1 MSPEHQQT
9 LFDLWRILS
18 QGGWVMGAI
27 FLAGQV
33 GWFFVVERWW
43 HFRRLDT
50 DVARFWKRAPE
61 DSDRLAA
68 ALVSEDKD
76 LTPKGLFGAVASK
89 VATARPKGQTA
100 MVQGAR
106 LALEE
111 DVPGLSRHL
120 NTIAALAMAAPLLGL
135 AGTVEGIMETF
146 HVITLYG
153 AGNPSMLAGGIA
165 QALMVTEA
173 GLVVAFPLLICHDL
187 LRKRAD
193 RIEDTAVAGATRLI
207 RLWSGSEGGA
217 GGGAGTMGT
226 AQGATA

>member
-1 MSPEHQQT
+1 
-9 LFDLWRILS
+9 LVL
-18 QGGWVMGAI
+18 
-27 FLAGQV
+27 
-33 GWFFVVERWW
+33 
-43 HFRRLDT
+43 T
-50 DVARFWKRAPE
+50 DRKRG
-61 DSDRLAA
+61 
-68 ALVSEDKD
+68 
-76 LTPKGLFGAVASK
+76 PKGLFGAVASQ
-89 VATARPKGQTA
+89 VAVARTRGQTA

-106 LALEE
+106 VALEK

-146 HVITLYG
+146 HVITHYG

-207 RLWSGSEGGA
+207 RLWSDPGDGA
-217 GGGAGTMGT
+217 KPAGM
-226 AQGATA
+226 AQGAMA